1 MREINEQFENDIMP
15 VFKKTSDFK
24 QRLKE
29 LNMIPC
35 FEHSLEIQA
44 VLKLKYFILIMK
56 YSQYIQ
62 SAYYKIM
69 SEYFYIKVTECQSP
83 YNYGNNLLRALS

>member
-29 LNMIPC
+29 FNMIPC
-35 FEHSLEIQA
+35 SEHSLEIQA

-62 SAYYKIM
+62 S
-69 SEYFYIKVTECQSP
+69 
-83 YNYGNNLLRALS
+83 